1 MPVYHVRHTCKIY
14 KENDTHQTILRRQ
27 LEEKEMSQNE
37 FQKKY
42 ANHLKRLQQYKLL
55 LSFAAR
61 QKKEK
66 EKKG

>member
-1 MPVYHVRHTCKIY
+1 
-14 KENDTHQTILRRQ
+14 
-27 LEEKEMSQNE
+27 MSQNE